1 MSRKMAGSSVKI
13 SSREFFCFNSPPHIN
28 DLFIIK
34 QESDTQT
41 NRRVWND
48 FNNEKGQFSNQSLVD
63 AYLFIIWIADSGSE

>member
-1 MSRKMAGSSVKI
+1 MSRKMAGSSVK
-13 SSREFFCFNSPPHIN
+13 SRPENSFVLTGPPHIN